1 MEQQVLE
8 HLNKKIWIRR
18 EEIMEVIA
26 NGGVSDYAAYRELVG
41 VIRGL
46 ATCQQEIEDLVRRF
60 KDHEDE

>member
-1 MEQQVLE
+1 MNQQILE
-8 HLNKKIWIRR
+8 HLSKKVRIRQD
-18 EEIMEVIA
+18 EITEVIA

-60 KDHEDE
+60 KEDDDE